1 MKAATVKELIG
12 AISFSPE
19 LCLTEPK
26 LHEEWLCGPA
36 LWLRKLTSL
45 SNSHTDFPGAER
57 LRPGHRRHLSE
68 ERGLGGIGTVK
79 VEM

>member
-1 MKAATVKELIG
+1 MKAATVKELLG
-12 AISFSPE
+12 AISFSRE
-19 LCLTEPK
+19 LCVTEPS
-26 LHEEWLCGPA
+26 LREEWLCGPA

-68 ERGLGGIGTVK
+68 EREVLGVLAQ
-79 VEM
+79 